1 MTTPGIL
8 GRRVG
13 DGGSFLRLHGER
25 LKATMPQLMAAD
37 FKPDGT
43 AFAEPLPRNKVILG
57 QKHCVGFRFAGG
69 KGFGW

>member
-13 DGGSFLRLHGER
+13 DGRSFLRLHGER
-25 LKATMPQLMAAD
+25 PKATVPQLVAAD

-43 AFAEPLPRNKVILG
+43 AFAEPLPRNKVIL
-57 QKHCVGFRFAGG
+57 
-69 KGFGW
+69 